1 MRVALSLLLS
11 VLVLGLCVSCG
22 PSSGQIKIAKTAV
35 YTAAPNQ
42 ILDIAVQV
50 AQRTYKVRDIDPT
63 KNMFITEGQWYTPEG
78 GRIGTTDE
86 GNGDYVNAGGGD
98 VRVAFEVRLVPVES
112 AESNRFSVVIEQ
124 HTFQLVSGS
133 PQPRE
138 LKTDDPALPPWVK
151 GRVDSLAIDIYEAA
165 KPLVQP

>member
-1 MRVALSLLLS
+1 MRVALSLLFL
-11 VLVLGLCVSCG
+11 LLCASCG
-22 PSSGQIKIAKTAV
+22 PSMGQIKTARTAV

-42 ILDIAVQV
+42 LLDIAVQV
-50 AQRTYKVRDIDPT
+50 AQRTYKVKDIDPA
-63 KNMFITEGQWYTPEG
+63 KGMFITEGQWYTPDG

-98 VRVAFEVRLVPVES
+98 VRVAFEVRLIPVD
-112 AESNRFSVVIEQ
+112 AEATNRFSVAIEQ

-151 GRVDSLAIDIYEAA
+151 GRVDSLAVDIYEAA
-165 KPLVQP
+165 KPLVHP

>member
-1 MRVALSLLLS
+1 MRVALSLLCLA
-11 VLVLGLCVSCG
+11 LCVSCG
-22 PSSGQIKIAKTAV
+22 PSSAQIKTAKVAV

-42 ILDIAVQV
+42 LLDIALQV
-50 AQRTYKVRDIDPT
+50 AQRTYKIKDVDPA
-63 KNMFITEGQWYTPEG
+63 KGMFLTEGQWYSAEG
-78 GRIGTTDE
+78 ARRGTTDE

-112 AESNRFSVVIEQ
+112 DASNRFSVVIEQ

-151 GRVDSLAIDIYEAA
+151 GRVDTLALDIYEAA
-165 KPLVQP
+165 KPLIHP

>member
-1 MRVALSLLLS
+1 MRVALSLFLL
-11 VLVLGLCVSCG
+11 LCVSCG
-22 PSSGQIKIAKTAV
+22 PSSGQIKTAKIAV

-50 AQRTYKVRDIDPT
+50 AQRTYKVKDIDPA
-63 KNMFITEGQWYTPEG
+63 KGVFITEGQWYTPEG

-98 VRVAFEVRLVPVES
+98 VRVAFEVRLVPVDPD
-112 AESNRFSVVIEQ
+112 ATNRFSVVIEQ

-138 LKTDDPALPPWVK
+138 LLTDDPNLPPWVK
-151 GRVDSLAIDIYEAA
+151 GRVDSLALDIYEAA
-165 KPLVQP
+165 KPLVRP

>member
-1 MRVALSLLLS
+1 MLF
-11 VLVLGLCVSCG
+11 LVLCACG
-22 PSSGQIKIAKTAV
+22 PSTGQVKTAKTAV

-42 ILDIAVQV
+42 LLDIAVQV
-50 AQRTYKVRDIDPT
+50 AQRTYKVKDVDPA
-63 KNMFITEGQWYTPEG
+63 KGMHITEGQWYTAEG

-98 VRVAFEVRLVPVES
+98 VRVSFEVRLVPVDPES
-112 AESNRFSVVIEQ
+112 TNRFSVLIEQ

-138 LKTDDPALPPWVK
+138 LRTDDPNLPPWVK
-151 GRVDSLAIDIYEAA
+151 GRIDSLAVDIYEAA
-165 KPLVQP
+165 KPLVHP

>member
-1 MRVALSLLLS
+1 MRVALSLLFLS
-11 VLVLGLCVSCG
+11 LCAMSCG
-22 PSSGQIKIAKTAV
+22 PSGGQIKTAKMAV

-42 ILDIAVQV
+42 LLDIAVQV
-50 AQRTYKVRDIDPT
+50 AQRTYKVKDIDPA
-63 KNMFITEGQWYTPEG
+63 KNMFITDGQWYTPEG

-98 VRVAFEVRLVPVES
+98 VRVAFEVRLIPVEGDS
-112 AESNRFSVVIEQ
+112 ANRFSVVIEQ

-138 LKTDDPALPPWVK
+138 LLTDDPNLPPWVK
-151 GRVDSLAIDIYEAA
+151 GRVDSLAVDIYEAA
-165 KPLVQP
+165 KPLVHP